1 MKGMKSFE
9 YRVWARCFVKHKGD
23 FNKLNQVRNKVR
35 IRKLGTTMLEYK
47 SKELKIQG
55 KQFIHTSAIN
65 CQENKLSLY
74 LNNSKNKS
82 IINRENGIYK
92 VYDNLFL
99 NSGSVPNIYNSN
111 NKLIDKFTLNL
122 TQILE
127 DLYDNNES
135 TVFNLYFIMKPDF
148 KKTIKF
154 DILKLNQHFA
164 KYPLKFI
171 NENIVKFYKNT
182 GLLAAMGI
190 LVFYSN
196 YDENNLIRISSQIK
210 KDIILNIENI
220 NNLVL
225 KDFNQSIVN
234 YENKFD
240 YNSEIMLIIH
250 AEFDKFNAI

>member
-1 MKGMKSFE
+1 
-9 YRVWARCFVKHKGD
+9 
-23 FNKLNQVRNKVR
+23 
-35 IRKLGTTMLEYK
+35 
-47 SKELKIQG
+47 
-55 KQFIHTSAIN
+55 
-65 CQENKLSLY
+65 
-74 LNNSKNKS
+74 
-82 IINRENGIYK
+82 
-92 VYDNLFL
+92 
-99 NSGSVPNIYNSN
+99 
-111 NKLIDKFTLNL
+111 
-122 TQILE
+122 
-127 DLYDNNES
+127 
-135 TVFNLYFIMKPDF
+135 MKPDF